1 MLSETLK
8 LLQKIDKGI
17 KIKSRV
23 SVYIT
28 SPGSLVIRVEY
39 KTPESVHQCSR
50 EFIVCENTEEIE
62 IDHFIASMNNFIKK
76 DFVELAK
83 A

>member
-28 SPGSLVIRVEY
+28 SLVSLVIRVEY